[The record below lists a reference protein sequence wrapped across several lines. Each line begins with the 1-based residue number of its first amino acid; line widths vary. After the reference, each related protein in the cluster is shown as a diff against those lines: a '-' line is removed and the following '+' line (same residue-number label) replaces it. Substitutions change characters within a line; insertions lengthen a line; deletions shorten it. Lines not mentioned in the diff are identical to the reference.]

1 MCNLGEAIAQQ
12 AFEEGYKQGY
22 EFEVWLGKELKTDK
36 SIEQIIEMGIEK
48 GKELG
53 IREDVVPWI
62 KKSIEKRFGV
72 FIFLTKM
79 SMEKDNLTLD
89 EVLALG
95 KLPYREESVVRYY
108 FSRNDELNDSV
119 IEGAK
124 KVFQRM
130 WDNERARAAAHATQ
144 GDAKKP

>member
-1 MCNLGEAIAQQ
+1 MINLGEAIYQ
-12 AFEEGYKQGY
+12 QGY
-22 EFEVWLGKELKTDK
+22 QFGAWVREALETDQ
-36 SIEQIIEMGIEK
+36 SIEQILALGIQK
-48 GKELG
+48 GNELG
-53 IREDVVPWI
+53 IRDAASKIQED
-62 KKSIEKRFGV
+62 IEERFGV

-130 WDNERARAAAHATQ
+130 WDNERARAAAHAPQ

>member
-1 MCNLGEAIAQQ
+1 MINLGEAIYQ
-12 AFEEGYKQGY
+12 QGY
-22 EFEVWLGKELKTDK
+22 QFGAWVREALETDQ
-36 SIEQIIEMGIEK
+36 SIEQILALGIQK
-48 GKELG
+48 GNELG
-53 IREDVVPWI
+53 IRDAASKIQED
-62 KKSIEKRFGV
+62 IEERFGV

-130 WDNERARAAAHATQ
+130 WDNERARAAAHAPQATHSSEIL
-144 GDAKKP
+144 